1 MNLRKRAKRERQNQ
15 EHPTEYENGKGERH
29 TGFFY
34 ISLHFCEGTIMKH
47 AAAIITDGAYG
58 SVNHSS
64 ARDTIIRYR
73 NISCALD
80 ELRGAG

>member
-1 MNLRKRAKRERQNQ
+1 
-15 EHPTEYENGKGERH
+15 
-29 TGFFY
+29 
-34 ISLHFCEGTIMKH
+34 MKH